1 MRVDTSGAGVAR
13 SALPYVMARSPTRR
27 SVIGLDIEPG
37 YLAAAQVSVNGAVAV
52 EHAATGPLEPGVMRD
67 GEVADVEA
75 LGEALK
81 AFFRTHNLPRRVRL
95 GVANQRIVVRTLE
108 LPDLRNPKELEAAVR
123 FQAQE
128 HLPMQLDLAVL
139 DYHPLGLVQ
148 TENGER
154 QRVVLV
160 AARRDMIDRLLEAA
174 RHAGLRPEGIDLS
187 AFAMIRALGR
197 PAIEGQGALVYVSV
211 GGLTNLAIAEGTQ
224 CRFTRVA
231 AGGLESIV
239 AQLAERRALT
249 LDHSRQ
255 WLAHVGLEAPVETVE
270 GDPEIVAEARTVLS
284 DGVRRIADDVR
295 NSLDYYRAQDGI
307 VAVDGAVVTGPAVGI
322 PGFVDQLAADLN
334 MQVEAGL
341 VDEARPGVLTGAEAG
356 RMAIAAGLAIEERAA

>member
-1 MRVDTSGAGVAR
+1 
-13 SALPYVMARSPTRR
+13 MARSQTRR
-27 SVIGLDIEPG
+27 SVVGLDIEPG
-37 YLAAAQVSVNGAVAV
+37 YLAAAQVSVNGHMAI
-52 EHAATGPLEPGVMRD
+52 ERAATAPLDPGVMRD
-67 GEVADVEA
+67 GEVADVEG

-81 AFFRTHNLPRRVRL
+81 TFFREHKLPRRVRL
-95 GVANQRIVVRTLE
+95 GVANQRIVVRNLE
-108 LPDLRNPKELEAAVR
+108 LPNLGNPNELEAAVR

-139 DYHPLGLVQ
+139 DYQTLGVVQ

-160 AARRDMIDRLLEAA
+160 AARRDMIDRLLEAT

-197 PAIEGQGALVYVSV
+197 PAVEGQAAMLYVSV
-211 GGLTNLAIAEGTQ
+211 GGLTNLAIAEGTE

-249 LDHSRQ
+249 LEHSRQ
-255 WLAHVGLEAPVETVE
+255 WLGHVGLAAPVEEAE
-270 GDPEIVAEARTVLS
+270 GDPEIVAEARTVLA
-284 DGVRRIADDVR
+284 DGVRRISDDIR
-295 NSLDYYRAQDGI
+295 NSLDYYRAQEG
-307 VAVDGAVVTGPAVGI
+307 VAPVDRAMLTGPAVGV
-322 PGFVDQLAADLN
+322 PGFVEQLAADLD
-334 MQVEAGL
+334 MPVDAGL
-341 VDEARPGVLTGAEAG
+341 VDEARPGVLAEAEAG
-356 RMAIAAGLAIEERAA
+356 TMAVAAGLAIEESPA

>member
-1 MRVDTSGAGVAR
+1 MV
-13 SALPYVMARSPTRR
+13 
-27 SVIGLDIEPG
+27 GLDIEPG

-52 EHAATGPLEPGVMRD
+52 ERAATAPLEPGVMRD

-81 AFFRTHNLPRRVRL
+81 EFFSEHDLPKRVRL
-95 GVANQRIVVRTLE
+95 GVANQRIVVRNLE
-108 LPDLRNPKELEAAVR
+108 LPNLTDPKELDAAVR

-139 DYHPLGLVQ
+139 DYRSLGVVE
-148 TENGER
+148 TEGGER

-160 AARRDMIDRLLEAA
+160 AARRDMIDRLLDGA
-174 RHAGLRPEGIDLS
+174 RQAGLRPEGIDLS

-197 PAIEGQGALVYVSV
+197 PRAEGEGALLYVSV

-249 LDHSRQ
+249 LEHSRQ
-255 WLAHVGLEAPVETVE
+255 WLSHVGLEAPAETVE
-270 GDPEIVAEARTVLS
+270 GDAEIVAESRTVLS

-295 NSLDYYRAQDGI
+295 NSLDYFRAQES
-307 VAVDGAVVTGPAVGI
+307 VVVVDGAVVTGPAVGV

-334 MQVEAGL
+334 MRVEPGVVAG
-341 VDEARPGVLTGAEAG
+341 ARPDALGAADAG
-356 RMAIAAGLAIEERAA
+356 SMAIAAGLAIEESPA

>member
-1 MRVDTSGAGVAR
+1 
-13 SALPYVMARSPTRR
+13 MARSQTRR
-27 SVIGLDIEPG
+27 SVIGLAI
-37 YLAAAQVSVNGAVAV
+37 
-52 EHAATGPLEPGVMRD
+52 EHAATAPLDPGVMRD
-67 GEVADVEA
+67 GEVADVEG

-81 AFFRTHNLPRRVRL
+81 TFFREHSLPRRVRL
-95 GVANQRIVVRTLE
+95 GVANQRIVVRNLE
-108 LPDLRNPKELEAAVR
+108 LPVLRNPKELEAAVR

-139 DYHPLGLVQ
+139 DFQTLGVVE

-154 QRVVLV
+154 LRVVLV

-187 AFAMIRALGR
+187 AFELIRALGR
-197 PAIEGQGALVYVSV
+197 PSVEGEGALLYVSV

-249 LDHSRQ
+249 LEHSRQ
-255 WLAHVGLEAPVETVE
+255 WLGHVGLKTPLEEIE
-270 GDPEIVAEARTVLS
+270 GDPQIVADARTVLA
-284 DGVRRIADDVR
+284 DGVRRISDDVR
-295 NSLDYYRAQDGI
+295 NSLDYYRAQDG
-307 VAVDGAVVTGPAVGI
+307 VAQVDRAVLTGPVVGI
-322 PGFVDQLAADLN
+322 PGFVEQLA
-334 MQVEAGL
+334 
-341 VDEARPGVLTGAEAG
+341 RGVFGGRGA
-356 RMAIAAGLAIEERAA
+356 LYY

>member
-1 MRVDTSGAGVAR
+1 
-13 SALPYVMARSPTRR
+13 MARSQTRR

-37 YLAAAQVSVNGAVAV
+37 YLAAARVSVNGKMAI
-52 EHAATGPLEPGVMRD
+52 EHAATAPLDPGVMRD
-67 GEVADVEA
+67 GEVADVEG

-81 AFFRTHNLPRRVRL
+81 TFFREHSLPRRVRL
-95 GVANQRIVVRTLE
+95 GVANQRIVVRNLE
-108 LPDLRNPKELEAAVR
+108 LPVLRNPKELEAAVR

-128 HLPMQLDLAVL
+128 HLPMQLELAVL
-139 DYHPLGLVQ
+139 DFQTLGVVE

-154 QRVVLV
+154 LRVVLV

-197 PAIEGQGALVYVSV
+197 PAVEGEGALLYVSV

-255 WLAHVGLEAPVETVE
+255 WLGHVGLETPLEEIE
-270 GDPEIVAEARTVLS
+270 GDPQIVADARTVLA
-284 DGVRRIADDVR
+284 DGVRRISDDVR
-295 NSLDYYRAQDGI
+295 NSLDYYRAQDG
-307 VAVDGAVVTGPAVGI
+307 VAQVDRAVLTGPVVGI
-322 PGFVDQLAADLN
+322 PGFVEQLAADLN
-334 MQVEAGL
+334 MPLEAGL
-341 VDEARPGVLTGAEAG
+341 VDEARPGVLAGVEAG
-356 RMAIAAGLAIEERAA
+356 TMAVAAGLAVEERPS

>member
-1 MRVDTSGAGVAR
+1 
-13 SALPYVMARSPTRR
+13 MARSQTRR

-37 YLAAAQVSVNGAVAV
+37 YLAAARVSVNGKMAI
-52 EHAATGPLEPGVMRD
+52 EQAATAPLDPGVMRD
-67 GEVADVEA
+67 GEVVDIEG

-81 AFFRTHNLPRRVRL
+81 SFFREHGLSRRVRL
-95 GVANQRIVVRTLE
+95 GVANQRIVVRNLE
-108 LPDLRNPKELEAAVR
+108 LPILRNPKELEAAVR

-139 DYHPLGLVQ
+139 DFQTLGVVE

-174 RHAGLRPEGIDLS
+174 RQAGLRPEGIDLS

-197 PAIEGQGALVYVSV
+197 PAVEGEGALLYVSV

-249 LDHSRQ
+249 LEHSRQ
-255 WLAHVGLEAPVETVE
+255 WLGHVGLETPVEEVE
-270 GDPEIVAEARTVLS
+270 GDPEIVADARTVLA
-284 DGVRRIADDVR
+284 DGVRRISDDVR
-295 NSLDYYRAQDGI
+295 NSLDYYRAQEG
-307 VAVDGAVVTGPAVGI
+307 VAQVDRAVLTGPVLGI
-322 PGFVDQLAADLN
+322 PGFVEQLGADLN
-334 MQVEAGL
+334 MPVDAGL
-341 VDEARPGVLTGAEAG
+341 VDEARPGVLAGAEAG
-356 RMAIAAGLAIEERAA
+356 TMAVAAGLAIQERPA